1 MEPRVSCGVRRCAIG
16 AVVALGVAVLAPAT
30 AGAEAGPGA
39 TLPGTPTTVDLV
51 AAIESAAGDGRVAAV
66 VVDAVAG
73 VVDMPRATTAEPA
86 SEEVG
91 DEGTAESAAPP
102 RAEEPPKPADTTAQK
117 PDTTSDTPPKVTQP
131 APSPAPSPAAPAV
144 AVQVSPSNV
153 NVSVRVESPGEN
165 GPVNQLNLAQG
176 VAAAA
181 PSVVPAAPSGRTEQR
196 PKDDESGLRG
206 AAVSRPES
214 AAIPVPNPAGS
225 TWNWQWDCVSVPAFT
240 TAFAGGSSTGITPNN
255 WIWNWNCGENTT
267 QYRGETTGQYLPIN
281 VNVGVRISS
290 PGNDGPVTQTNVVVA
305 IGAGTAPMV
314 ANPPPAQAE
323 TPVGVPAPEEHR
335 VAGTPEQ
342 GASPPGEVAPVVA
355 AIETVV
361 LQPTDDHV
369 EPSHG
374 SLRWS
379 GVVAR
384 VLEPAGF
391 GPEASVRPGLR
402 RTALSALPMAAI
414 RPWTTRRALPSAVES
429 QPRSTSGEAAATKA
443 APRWTRSRGIRG
455 SITRQSSGTSVAPAG
470 VGSSSGGG
478 LPLVLALPFLVAVLD
493 MARRL
498 ALDRVATP
506 SGHRSRVP
514 DDPG

>member
-1 MEPRVSCGVRRCAIG
+1 MSCGVRRLAIG

-30 AGAEAGPGA
+30 ASAEAGPGA
-39 TLPGTPTTVDLV
+39 ALPGTTTTVDLV

-66 VVDAVAG
+66 VVEAVAG
-73 VVDMPRATTAEPA
+73 VVDTPRATTAAPA
-86 SEEVG
+86 SEEIE
-91 DEGTAESAAPP
+91 DEGAAESAAPP
-102 RAEEPPKPADTTAQK
+102 RAEEPPKIADTTAQN
-117 PDTTSDTPPKVTQP
+117 PDTTSDTPTKVAQP
-131 APSPAPSPAAPAV
+131 APSSAPSPAAPAV

-165 GPVNQLNLAQG
+165 GPVAQLNLAQAVA
-176 VAAAA
+176 VAA
-181 PSVVPAAPSGRTEQR
+181 PAVLPATPSGQAEQR
-196 PKDDESGLRG
+196 PKGDESGPRG
-206 AAVSRPES
+206 AAVSPPGS
-214 AAIPVPNPAGS
+214 PAISVPNPASS

-240 TAFAGGSSTGITPNN
+240 TAFPGGSSTGITPSN

-267 QYRGETTGQYLPIN
+267 QYQRETAGQYLPIN

-305 IGAGTAPMV
+305 IGPGTGPVV
-314 ANPPPAQAE
+314 ANPTPAQAE
-323 TPVGVPAPEEHR
+323 TPVLMPAPEEHR
-335 VAGTPEQ
+335 GASTPEA
-342 GASPPGEVAPVVA
+342 GVSPAGEVAPVVA
-355 AIETVV
+355 AVETVV

-369 EPSHG
+369 APSHG
-374 SLRWS
+374 SVRWS
-379 GVVAR
+379 GVLAH
-384 VLEPAGF
+384 VLVPAGL
-391 GPEASVRPGLR
+391 GPEAPVRPGLR
-402 RTALSALPMAAI
+402 RNALSALPMAAI
-414 RPWTTRRALPSAVES
+414 RPWTARRAFPPGVES